1 MPIATASGHRGG
13 MTSLASPVQSPF
25 AAEHKPLPSL
35 PRLIA
40 GGLVATIGILV
51 FSIAIGNFVIGSSRA
66 VVPAQGD
73 VALRFVAATPVL
85 VAIGLMHMVVALAL
99 IRARD
104 GLRIVAVLATGLTSL
119 AAASSAA
126 MIAAGVDPFS
136 WSGVVRPSGGGIG
149 LLVLAAILY
158 GTAAVAAGSGPAE
171 G

>member
-1 MPIATASGHRGG
+1 
-13 MTSLASPVQSPF
+13 MTSFASPVQQSLPT
-25 AAEHKPLPSL
+25 EHKPLPSL

-40 GGLVATIGILV
+40 GGIVATLGILV
-51 FSIAIGNFVIGSSRA
+51 FSIAIGNFVVGSSHA

-85 VAIGLMHMVVALAL
+85 VVIGLLHLVAAIAL
-99 IRARD
+99 VRGRD

-119 AAASSAA
+119 ATAASAA

-136 WSGVVRPSGGGIG
+136 WSGAQPPSSGGIG
-149 LLVLAAILY
+149 LLIIAALLY
-158 GTAAVAAGSGPAE
+158 GTAAVAAGSGPVE